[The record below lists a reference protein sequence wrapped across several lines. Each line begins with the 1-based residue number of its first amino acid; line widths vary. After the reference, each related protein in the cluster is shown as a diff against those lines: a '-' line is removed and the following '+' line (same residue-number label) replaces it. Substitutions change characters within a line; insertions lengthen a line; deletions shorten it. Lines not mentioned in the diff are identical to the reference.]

1 MPNIQVNATVHCDTI
16 AMFEDDAAQ
25 LQGIA
30 PGTYPTKTEVVG
42 LSSFV
47 EFSDDAS
54 DLRQMAPMHAFQI
67 LTRSHP
73 TPLTVR
79 GDFLRYLPNGAAS
92 DGVLAIGRHDA
103 PDQFVAAFAV
113 SEILSIVEEPGC

>member
-1 MPNIQVNATVHCDTI
+1 MQDIQVDASVECDMI
-16 AMFEDDAAQ
+16 GVFEDDASQ

-30 PGTYPTKTEVVG
+30 PGTYPSTTEIVG
-42 LSSFV
+42 ISSFL
-47 EFSDDAS
+47 EFTDDGS
-54 DLRQMAPMHAFQI
+54 VSRAPAPRAYQV
-67 LTRSHP
+67 LTKSRP
-73 TPLTVR
+73 APLTVR

-92 DGVLAIGRHDA
+92 DGILAIGRHDA